1 MGATIVSGTI
11 LGVDN
16 APRVGVYLYFRLKT
30 TGTDSVATSTIDAT
44 RISAVTDANGQFSTT
59 LWDNGDSGV
68 TSIMEI
74 QMPSGQRHDVII
86 PAADAA
92 IDIWDLI
99 ENYTVGTAAPQLPTN
114 EALFIRKANN
124 LSDVADI
131 PTSQAN
137 LQLAIGT
144 NVQAHSAVLDA
155 TTASF
160 TIADETKLDSAYS
173 VGGTDVAVADGGTG
187 ASTASAARTNLG
199 LAIGTNV
206 QAYDAQLADLAG
218 LTPTNESIIKG
229 NGTNFVTATNFRVDA
244 GTSGTGTEMGTGVA
258 NGIEAVAEGSLS
270 VASGDSS
277 HAEGNAAISS
287 GSSSHAEGTETIASG
302 NSAHAE
308 GVLTIASGASS
319 HAEGNSTT
327 ASGNYSSATGR
338 RGKAIHDGARVE
350 ADGQNA
356 DVSSTTTNQFT
367 ARFQNGYVLK
377 GGALTLDT
385 DLAITEGGTGAST
398 SSAARTNLGLASNAA
413 PSTTTITATTYTALV
428 TDSVI
433 LADDDTAA
441 ATVTITLPAAA
452 TAGDGFKLSIK
463 KLGNTA
469 DVIIAA
475 VPTALIDGS
484 ASNTIKLHHDWR
496 NLVSD
501 GSNWHIIG

>member
-1 MGATIVSGTI
+1 MGATTVSGTI

-16 APRVGVYLYFRLKT
+16 APRVGVYVYFRLKT

-44 RISAVTDANGQFSTT
+44 RISATTDANGQFSTT

-86 PAADAA
+86 PAGDAA

-99 ENYTVGTAAPQLPTN
+99 ETYTVGTADPQLPTN
-114 EALFIRKANN
+114 QALFMRKANN
-124 LSDVADI
+124 LSDVVSAS
-131 PTSQAN
+131 TSRTN
-137 LQLAIGT
+137 LGVAIGSD
-144 NVQAHSAVLDA
+144 VQAHSAVLDA

-173 VGGTDVAVADGGTG
+173 VGGTDVAIADGGTG

-199 LAIGTNV
+199 LVIGTNV

-244 GTSGTGTEMGTGVA
+244 GTAGSGVEMGTGVA
-258 NGIEAVAEGSLS
+258 NGSNAVAEGNLTT
-270 VASGDSS
+270 ASGSNSHAEGTSTTASGTSS
-277 HAEGNAAISS
+277 HAEGFGTTAS
-287 GSSSHAEGTETIASG
+287 GLYSHAEG
-302 NSAHAE
+302 
-308 GVLTIASGASS
+308 L
-319 HAEGNSTT
+319 STT
-327 ASGNYSSATGR
+327 ASGFYSSATGR
-338 RGKAIHDGARVE
+338 QAKAIHNGARVE
-350 ADGQNA
+350 ADGQAA

-385 DLAITEGGTGAST
+385 DLAVTEGGTGAST
-398 SSAARTNLGLASNAA
+398 ASAARTNLGFAPNAA
-413 PSTTTITATTYTALV
+413 PSTTTVTTTTYTALV

-441 ATVTITLPAAA
+441 AIVTITLPAAA
-452 TAGDGFKLSIK
+452 TAGNGFIISIK
-463 KLGNTA
+463 KMGNTA
-469 DVIIAA
+469 DVIIDGNASE
-475 VPTALIDGS
+475 TIDG
-484 ASNTIKLHHDWR
+484 ALTNTITLYHDWR